1 MNRGNMK
8 KSFKFIVSGILVAIV
23 FSSCLAMAHTR
34 DRVRNNGEYCDE
46 RKAGIKKM
54 RFKLNRHYLRDKID
68 QVMSESI
75 SEISGKPLTE
85 ISSDIKTHS
94 RNALLIKY
102 NINREKLK
110 EKMKIKVTALIVKAE
125 EEGRITNEEKESM
138 LNHLNHQ

>member
-1 MNRGNMK
+1 MK
-8 KSFKFIVSGILVAIV
+8 KSFKIIVSGILA
-23 FSSCLAMAHTR
+23 SSLLSGCFAMAHTR
-34 DRVRNNGEYCDE
+34 DRAKNKGEYCDE
-46 RKAGIKKM
+46 RKGGIKKM

-110 EKMKIKVTALIVKAE
+110 EKMKIKVTALIVKAA
-125 EEGRITNEEKESM
+125 EEGRITNKEKESM
-138 LNHLNHQ
+138 LNYLNYQ

>member
-46 RKAGIKKM
+46 RKGGIKKM
-54 RFKLNRHYLRDKID
+54 RFRLNRHYLRDKID

-75 SEISGKPLTE
+75 SEISGNPISE

>member
-1 MNRGNMK
+1 MK
-8 KSFKFIVSGILVAIV
+8 KSFKIILSGILATIV
-23 FSSCLAMAHTR
+23 FSSCFAMAHTR
-34 DRVRNNGEYCDE
+34 DQVINKGEYFDE
-46 RKAGIKKM
+46 RKGGIKKM
-54 RFKLNRHYLRDKID
+54 RFILNRHYLREKII

-110 EKMKIKVTALIVKAE
+110 EKMKIKVIALIVKAAE
-125 EEGRITNEEKESM
+125 ERRITNREKESI
-138 LNHLNHQ
+138 LNHLNHK

>member
-1 MNRGNMK
+1 MK
-8 KSFKFIVSGILVAIV
+8 KTIKIIVSGILA
-23 FSSCLAMAHTR
+23 SSLLSGCFAMAHTR
-34 DRVRNNGEYCDE
+34 DRVINKGEYCDE
-46 RKAGIKKM
+46 RKGGIKKM

-110 EKMKIKVTALIVKAE
+110 EKMKIKVTALIVKAAE
-125 EEGRITNEEKESM
+125 ERRITNEEKESM

>member
-1 MNRGNMK
+1 MK
-8 KSFKFIVSGILVAIV
+8 KSFKIILSGILATIV
-23 FSSCLAMAHTR
+23 FSSCFAMAHTR
-34 DRVRNNGEYCDE
+34 DQVINKGEYFDE
-46 RKAGIKKM
+46 RKGGIKKM
-54 RFKLNRHYLRDKID
+54 RFILNRHYLREKII

-110 EKMKIKVTALIVKAE
+110 EKMKIKVMALIVKAAE
-125 EEGRITNEEKESM
+125 ERRITNREKESI
-138 LNHLNHQ
+138 LNHLNHK